1 MIQRYDFAP
10 LDGITKVV
18 FRQVYHRMFGGAD
31 RYFIPFFSPTDQ
43 HILTKRDQ
51 RELDP
56 AANAGLPVVP
66 QVMTCRAPDFLWAA
80 EIVADMGYTEVN
92 LPVSIKTRL
101 GGKAPEEVERLRDIY
116 NRYPIACLT
125 IHPRVQKQFY
135 KGTVHRD
142 WFAWAAER
150 SRNPLCYNGDLVTV
164 EDCTVFAVDFPAI
177 DAVMIGRGA
186 IADPALL
193 RKLRGGVPTTR
204 QELQTFTRTLYQSYQ
219 DFYGQV
225 GPAAQRMKEVWFF
238 LIHLF
243 EGGERH
249 DKKMRRL
256 RTPGEYEA
264 VEASIFQEL
273 PLRDHAAGAF
283 G

>member
-1 MIQRYDFAP
+1 M
-10 LDGITKVV
+10 
-18 FRQVYHRMFGGAD
+18 
-31 RYFIPFFSPTDQ
+31 
-43 HILTKRDQ
+43 
-51 RELDP
+51 
-56 AANAGLPVVP
+56 
-66 QVMTCRAPDFLWAA
+66 
-80 EIVADMGYTEVN
+80 
-92 LPVSIKTRL
+92 
-101 GGKAPEEVERLRDIY
+101 
-116 NRYPIACLT
+116 
-125 IHPRVQKQFY
+125 QKQFY

-273 PLRDHAAGAF
+273 PLGDHAAGAF

>member
-1 MIQRYDFAP
+1 M
-10 LDGITKVV
+10 
-18 FRQVYHRMFGGAD
+18 
-31 RYFIPFFSPTDQ
+31 
-43 HILTKRDQ
+43 
-51 RELDP
+51 
-56 AANAGLPVVP
+56 
-66 QVMTCRAPDFLWAA
+66 
-80 EIVADMGYTEVN
+80 
-92 LPVSIKTRL
+92 
-101 GGKAPEEVERLRDIY
+101 
-116 NRYPIACLT
+116 
-125 IHPRVQKQFY
+125 
-135 KGTVHRD
+135 
-142 WFAWAAER
+142 
-150 SRNPLCYNGDLVTV
+150 

-193 RKLRGGVPTTR
+193 RKLRGGVPATR

-273 PLRDHAAGAF
+273 PLRDHAEGTF